1 MTKLAQRGQA
11 AAASLLVPSLV
22 LLALSLLLL
31 VAALMPASGFAAPP
45 EGAEAEVV
53 ISPAGFPKTTAG
65 TESPAQQVDVRND
78 GDAGTWVEKTM
89 IEGSDSG
96 SFKVVSTD
104 CNQLEPGAHC
114 SFWIAFMPGEAGGR
128 EASLNLH
135 MGDGSD
141 ASTPLL
147 ATAVPVQLAF
157 TPGSHDFGLAQ
168 INQGNSSAGLQLTNT
183 GEAAAQVGGI
193 GIGGEYEYFWT
204 SGQDC
209 QGGRWLQ
216 PGESCFVEAHFN
228 PRDTRAYS
236 GQVQAY
242 AHGQTFSAALGGEG
256 GRPVVEAVASP
267 FEFGAASVGTVG
279 EPRAV
284 VFTNSGNLPG
294 GFFIAIVA
302 GGDVGSFQLL
312 DESCTEEPLA
322 PGASCVAHVRFAP
335 QRTGPLAARLALF
348 GEGEGGTMVK
358 LRGEGAAAPPE
369 APGLPVPVPGPASTS
384 APSGLTGTAG
394 QAQPASSATP
404 RRRTRHRRFARG
416 APIGSGVAARPHRPA
431 VRVGSAPR

>member
-1 MTKLAQRGQA
+1 MSKL
-11 AAASLLVPSLV
+11 SLSLV
-22 LLALSLLLL
+22 LL
-31 VAALMPASGFAAPP
+31 VAAIFPASSVAAPP
-45 EGAEAEVV
+45 EGAEAEIV
-53 ISPAGFPKTTAG
+53 ISTVAFPKTTAG
-65 TESPAQQVDVRND
+65 TESAAQQVDVSND

-89 IEGSDSG
+89 IEGPDSG
-96 SFKVVSTD
+96 SFKVVNTD
-104 CNQLEPGAHC
+104 CNQLEPSGHC
-114 SFWIAFMPGEAGGR
+114 SLWIAFMPGEAGER

-141 ASTPLL
+141 ASTPLV
-147 ATAVPVQLAF
+147 ASAVPAQLAF

-168 INQGNSSAGLQLTNT
+168 INQGNSSAGFQLTNT

-209 QGGRWLQ
+209 QPPGGRWLQ

-242 AHGQTFSAALGGEG
+242 AYGQTFSAPLSGEG
-256 GRPVVEAVASP
+256 GRPVVEAAVNP
-267 FEFGAASVGTVG
+267 FEFGAAPVGSVG
-279 EPRAV
+279 EPQAV
-284 VFTNSGNLPG
+284 EFTNSGNLPG

-322 PGASCVAHVRFAP
+322 PGASCVAHIRFAP
-335 QRTGPLAARLALF
+335 QRLGPLTARLALF

-358 LRGEGAAAPPE
+358 LRGEGLAALPLAP
-369 APGLPVPVPGPASTS
+369 ASATTSSSGTATTSGSGPA
-384 APSGLTGTAG
+384 AG
-394 QAQPASSATP
+394 AADPQAQPP
-404 RRRTRHRRFARG
+404 RRRGRHRRFARG
-416 APIGSGVAARPHRPA
+416 ATIGTGVAARPHRPA
-431 VRVGSAPR
+431 VRVSSAPR

>member
-1 MTKLAQRGQA
+1 MTKLARWGHG
-11 AAASLLVPSLV
+11 AAASILVPSLA

-31 VAALMPASGFAAPP
+31 GFAFFPANGAAAPP
-45 EGAEAEVV
+45 EGAEAEIVV
-53 ISPAGFPKTTAG
+53 ASVSFPKTTAG

-89 IEGSDSG
+89 IDGPDSG
-96 SFKVVSTD
+96 AFKVVNTN
-104 CNQLEPGAHC
+104 CNTLEPTAHC
-114 SFWIAFMPGEAGGR
+114 SIEIAFMPGDVATKEATLR
-128 EASLNLH
+128 LQ
-135 MGDGSD
+135 MGDGSE
-141 ASTPLL
+141 ASTPLV

-168 INQGNSSAGLQLTNT
+168 VNQGDSSAGFQLTNT
-183 GEAAAQVGGI
+183 GEAPAQVGGI
-193 GIGGEYEYFWT
+193 GIGGEFEYFWT

-236 GQVQAY
+236 AQVQAY
-242 AHGQTFSAALGGEG
+242 SYGQTFSAALSGEG
-256 GRPVVEAVASP
+256 GRPVVEAAVNP
-267 FEFGAASVGTVG
+267 FEFGAAPVGTVG
-279 EPRAV
+279 EPQAIV
-284 VFTNSGNLPG
+284 VTNSGNLPG

-358 LRGEGAAAPPE
+358 LRGEGLAALPPALGPAMTSTSGTASASGSGPAAADPR
-369 APGLPVPVPGPASTS
+369 
-384 APSGLTGTAG
+384 
-394 QAQPASSATP
+394 AQPP
-404 RRRTRHRRFARG
+404 RRRARHRRFARG
-416 APIGSGVAARPHRPA
+416 ATIGSGVAARPHRPA
-431 VRVGSAPR
+431 VRASSASR